1 MKNLNT
7 QVRIVAL
14 VILICLPLL
23 GLTVLNAMRERA
35 TAAAKAKTEIGR
47 LAQLVATHQDR
58 IIESSRQM
66 LKTISRTVPE
76 LQGDQRRCNRYL
88 ASILETSQ
96 DRYLN
101 IGVLNTDGTQLC
113 NARGIDSSVS
123 ASGRHYFR
131 ETLRTG
137 DFTIGEYQIGQVTK
151 KPGINLGYPVVDDK
165 GNTVAV
171 AFLALDLNDFSREL
185 LAISLPDYVRL
196 TITDRNG
203 VLLARHPP
211 EPGRLG
217 QPLKVPKVR
226 SSVLSSGHGLFEAA
240 DKDNEERIF
249 AFDDI
254 ARNSDHS
261 IALQVIVSAPM
272 EVIYADANT
281 HLLRTMLEIFLIT
294 LLLIAGAWYGTDK
307 LVLRDIRTLLRSS
320 DRIRRGD
327 FTARTGMR
335 DSRDE
340 LKQIGHAFDEMA
352 QSLQDRDAK
361 LGQALQILR
370 EQASTDAL
378 TGLYNRRYFREVLQ
392 RELTRAKRHG
402 SGIALVMV
410 DLDYFKKV
418 NDTHGHGAGDLV
430 LREVGALLKENLR
443 AGDTACRFGGEE
455 FALIL
460 PESSHEGTRLKAE
473 TLRQAVSELDLA
485 YDGRELGRL
494 TASFGIALF
503 PDHAGEPDDLL
514 RAADEALYAAK
525 GAGRNRVMA
534 PRKSVV

>member
-1 MKNLNT
+1 
-7 QVRIVAL
+7 
-14 VILICLPLL
+14 
-23 GLTVLNAMRERA
+23 MRERA
-35 TAAAKAKTEIGR
+35 AAATKAKTEIAR

-58 IIESSRQM
+58 IIESSRQL
-66 LKTISRTVPE
+66 LKAISQAVPE
-76 LQGDQRRCNRYL
+76 LHGDLPRCNSYL
-88 ASILETSQ
+88 AGILKTSQ

-101 IGVLNTDGTQLC
+101 IGLLNTDGTQLC
-113 NARGIDSSVS
+113 NAREIDSGVN

-137 DFTIGEYQIGQVTK
+137 DFTIGEYQIGSITK
-151 KPGINLGYPVVDDK
+151 RPSINLGYPVTDAK

-171 AFLALDLNDFSREL
+171 AFLALDLNDFSRDL

-203 VLLARHPP
+203 ILLARHPP

-217 QPLKVPKVR
+217 QPLKVPQVR
-226 SSVLSSGHGLFEAA
+226 NNVLASGHGVFETYGT
-240 DKDNEERIF
+240 DNEQRLF

-272 EVIYADANT
+272 EVIYTDANA
-281 HLLRTMLEIFLIT
+281 HLMRTMAEILLIS
-294 LLLIAGAWYGTDK
+294 LLLIAGAWYGTEK

-352 QSLQDRDAK
+352 QSLQDRDAR
-361 LGQALQILR
+361 LAQALHDLR

-378 TGLYNRRYFREVLQ
+378 TGLYNRRHFREVLQ

-402 SGIALVMV
+402 SGIALVMI

-418 NDTHGHGAGDLV
+418 NDTCGHGAGDLV

-460 PESSHEGTRLKAE
+460 PESGGEGARLKAE
-473 TLRQAVSELDLA
+473 TLRRAVSALDLA
-485 YDGRELGRL
+485 YNGQELGGL

-503 PDHAGEPDDLL
+503 PDHAGDPDALL

-525 GAGRNRVMA
+525 GAGRNRVLIQEA
-534 PRKSVV
+534 PAQPPLRAVDTTARPSGKTP